1 MNEIDLTNLNKS
13 IKELLQLK
21 VWIEN
26 SIFKSLAVPKS
37 LIEYNTNTSIPR
49 DINPED
55 IVRTTYIT
63 NEDVEITG

>member
-37 LIEYNTNTSIPR
+37 LIEYNTDTSAGHPIE
-49 DINPED
+49 DDD
-55 IVRTTYIT
+55 IVRYS
-63 NEDVEITG
+63 EEIQRAKDKEP

>member
-26 SIFKSLAVPKS
+26 NIFKSLAVPKS
-37 LIEYNTNTSIPR
+37 LIEYNTDTSIPR

-55 IVRTTYIT
+55 IVRPTCIT